1 MKKICL
7 GLVVFALVLTV
18 SAETEY
24 LGQAAFSNSDGP
36 INIAVD
42 ASVVF
47 QKMESPYVMFVLF
60 MGADKDV
67 VATLHRDK
75 IVMIYKG
82 QEYQMPGIADLR
94 KAYKSQRNDTSLFE
108 RSGKEGL
115 ISSHLRFYDFQWR
128 YDFFPLQGSSVRVT
142 DEGEIRNFVGFKTR
156 AYFKNPGFQNG
167 DELTIKVTDKN
178 NPDIWGQCDI
188 EIGKTL
194 EKK

>member
-7 GLVVFALVLTV
+7 GIIVFALVLTV

-24 LGQAAFSNSDGP
+24 LGQAAFTNSDGP

-42 ASVVF
+42 ASVAF
-47 QKMESPYVMFVLF
+47 RKLDSPYLMFMLF

-67 VATLHRDK
+67 VATLHRDN
-75 IVMIYKG
+75 IIMVYNG
-82 QEYQMPGIADLR
+82 QEYKMPGIKDFR
-94 KAYKSQRNDTSLFE
+94 ENYRSDRNDMSLYE
-108 RSGKEGL
+108 RMGKEGL

-128 YDFFPLQGSSVRVT
+128 YDFFPVQSSRIRIT
-142 DEGEIRNFVGFKTR
+142 DEGEMRALIGFKTK
-156 AYFKNPGFQNG
+156 AYFKNPGLKNG
-167 DELTIKVTDKN
+167 DKVIIKVRDKTD
-178 NPDIWGQCDI
+178 PDIWGECEV